1 MRRSAQV
8 LPLAVFLSSL
18 LLAACGTVDYR
29 DTTAEVDARA
39 QCTGMDE
46 DEPGTVLPDWC
57 ERTSTAT
64 WRVGE
69 EEMPAPDFGDDED
82 EDD

>member
-18 LLAACGTVDYR
+18 LLAGCGSVDYR

-64 WRVGE
+64 WHLGD

-82 EDD
+82 KDD